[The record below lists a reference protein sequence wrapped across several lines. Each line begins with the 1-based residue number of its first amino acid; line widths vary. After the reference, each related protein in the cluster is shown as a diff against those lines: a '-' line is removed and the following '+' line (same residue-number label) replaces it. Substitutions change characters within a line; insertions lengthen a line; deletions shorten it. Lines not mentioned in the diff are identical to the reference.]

1 MTDIATY
8 KDFFAERIYKLR
20 DERNIS
26 ARELSIVMGQNS
38 SYINRIEN
46 KLTLPSMQG
55 FFSICECL
63 DITPQEFFN
72 IEVTQPHTLRTTIKM
87 LRQLDEQEL
96 EAVNLMLQMLVKNK
110 KPSTTK

>member
-1 MTDIATY
+1 MTDSATY

-110 KPSTTK
+110 KTSTTK